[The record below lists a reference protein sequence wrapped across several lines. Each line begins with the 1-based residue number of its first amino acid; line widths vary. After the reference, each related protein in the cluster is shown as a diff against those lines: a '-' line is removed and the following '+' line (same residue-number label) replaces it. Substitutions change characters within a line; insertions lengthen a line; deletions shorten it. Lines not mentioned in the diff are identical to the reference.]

1 MNVPNQQQ
9 QVLGAQIEQYNH
21 ALGLVPGLLDGN
33 DMSKL
38 NEGKNVNTLLKVSR
52 VSNKLCASGR
62 RVLGSDS
69 QLEMTH

>member
-1 MNVPNQQQ
+1 LKEKNVNTMNRMNVPNQQQ

-38 NEGKNVNTLLKVSR
+38 NEGKECEHLAQS
-52 VSNKLCASGR
+52 
-62 RVLGSDS
+62 
-69 QLEMTH
+69 

>member
-1 MNVPNQQQ
+1 MNRMNVPNQQQ

-38 NEGKNVNTLLKVSR
+38 NEGKECEHLAQS
-52 VSNKLCASGR
+52 
-62 RVLGSDS
+62 
-69 QLEMTH
+69 